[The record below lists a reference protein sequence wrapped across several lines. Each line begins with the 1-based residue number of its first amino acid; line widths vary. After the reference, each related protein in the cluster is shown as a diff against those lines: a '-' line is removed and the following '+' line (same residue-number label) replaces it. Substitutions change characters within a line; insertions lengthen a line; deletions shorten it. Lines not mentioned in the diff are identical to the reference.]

1 MVCLYILSCNSYFM
15 ILNYAR
21 FVASIG
27 KIGITGDISWPEPKT
42 DSTDDKI
49 ASEMALQ
56 FYVSYHLNDSF
67 HITTC

>member
-1 MVCLYILSCNSYFM
+1 MF
-15 ILNYAR
+15 
-21 FVASIG
+21 IG

-56 FYVSYHLNDSF
+56 FYVS
-67 HITTC
+67 